1 MLTLTAMPDIVYRM
15 VEYTALRLDLTY
27 AALSD
32 PWRRAILAR
41 LTEGRAR
48 VTEIAAPF
56 DISLNAVS
64 KHLKVLERAG
74 LVTRTVAGR
83 DHWLTLSAEPLMEA
97 SGWIETY
104 RLFWEQRLDALEG
117 FLVRDTSE
125 E

>member
-1 MLTLTAMPDIVYRM
+1 M
-15 VEYTALRLDLTY
+15 VEYSPRRLDLTY

-32 PWRRAILAR
+32 PWRRAILTR
-41 LTEGRAR
+41 LIAGRAR

-56 DISLNAVS
+56 DITLNAVS

-83 DHWLTLSAEPLMEA
+83 DHWLSLAAEPLMEA

-104 RLFWEQRLDALEG
+104 RLFWERRLDALDS
-117 FLVRDTSE
+117 FLGE
-125 E
+125 ETAIEPEE

>member
-1 MLTLTAMPDIVYRM
+1 MFYRM
-15 VEYTALRLDLTY
+15 VEYSPPRLDLTY

-32 PWRRAILAR
+32 PWRRAILGR
-41 LTEGRAR
+41 LTGGRAR

-83 DHWLTLSAEPLMEA
+83 DHWLSLAAEPLMEA
-97 SGWIETY
+97 SSWIETY
-104 RLFWEQRLDALEG
+104 RLFWERRLDALEG
-117 FLVRDTSE
+117 FLTEDSAIEPE